1 MVNIPGASNFDRIFD
16 GAKTL
21 APPCSS
27 CPRAVY
33 QVARCAVVI
42 LLFCYKVALVIVV
55 VVVFVCVVDKIIVLL
70 VLFCEGKGL
79 LFCVKIACF
88 LTHNCL
94 FFNAQMF
101 AFPMFFFRVVHLFL
115 YTSLTYKRLFFNFG
129 SEGNACCFTSSCC
142 RIFLPRVIG
151 ASCVTALD
159 DDVLTR

>member
-1 MVNIPGASNFDRIFD
+1 
-16 GAKTL
+16 
-21 APPCSS
+21 
-27 CPRAVY
+27 VY

-70 VLFCEGKGL
+70 VLFCAGKGL
-79 LFCVKIACF
+79 LFCMKIDCF

-94 FFNAQMF
+94 FVRCSLFRC
-101 AFPMFFFRVVHLFL
+101 FFFRVVHLFL

-142 RIFLPRVIG
+142 RIFLPRVVG

>member
-70 VLFCEGKGL
+70 VLFCAGKGL

-88 LTHNCL
+88 
-94 FFNAQMF
+94 FNAQMKE
-101 AFPMFFFRVVHLFL
+101 FFGC
-115 YTSLTYKRLFFNFG
+115 FFVRF
-129 SEGNACCFTSSCC
+129 SDVFFSSCTF
-142 RIFLPRVIG
+142 IIYI
-151 ASCVTALD
+151 SD
-159 DDVLTR
+159 I

>member
-70 VLFCEGKGL
+70 VLFCAGKGL

-101 AFPMFFFRVVHLFL
+101 AFPMFFF
-115 YTSLTYKRLFFNFG
+115 
-129 SEGNACCFTSSCC
+129 SSCTF
-142 RIFLPRVIG
+142 IFIYI
-151 ASCVTALD
+151 SD
-159 DDVLTR
+159 I

>member
-70 VLFCEGKGL
+70 VLFCAGKGL
-79 LFCVKIACF
+79 LFCVKIDCF

-94 FFNAQMF
+94 FVNAQMF
-101 AFPMFFFRVVHLFL
+101 AFPMFFF
-115 YTSLTYKRLFFNFG
+115 
-129 SEGNACCFTSSCC
+129 SSCTF
-142 RIFLPRVIG
+142 IFIYI
-151 ASCVTALD
+151 SD
-159 DDVLTR
+159 I